1 MRVTLE
7 RGSPLYHVIYAQ
19 RTGCERSISQTQAL
33 GMERPKVRTIRSVEN
48 LNTLIY
54 VVINVRALQ
63 RAKSINKRL
72 LLRE

>member
-1 MRVTLE
+1 V
-7 RGSPLYHVIYAQ
+7 
-19 RTGCERSISQTQAL
+19 
-33 GMERPKVRTIRSVEN
+33 KN

-63 RAKSINKRL
+63 RAKSTKRRL